1 MKNVRTWSCVFAMWM
16 AAAAVAQTAAPAAAP
31 TAAPAAKPQL
41 QQFAADAYIAHVK
54 YLASDELEGRA
65 PGSEGSRLAAE
76 YIIEHYQAAGC
87 RPAGGDG
94 SWYQPFEV
102 RRGKKIVESEA
113 YFEIDGE
120 QQKWQVRDDWIPF
133 PFSEYG
139 DIDGPLAFAG
149 YGIQAPKF
157 GYNDYANFDA
167 KGKVLLVLRYEPKA
181 NDPDADFGGST
192 PSRHALFV
200 RKVNVAAKHGAKAL
214 LVVNPPNRNPGR
226 DDLYA
231 FNVLNSQQTYQLP
244 MIHIKRAVAEALLK
258 RAGLPDLKALE
269 ERIDK
274 QRKGFAR
281 DLGLR
286 VKINT
291 GLERNMLPASNIL
304 ALLPGDGTTKET
316 IVIGAH
322 RDHLGVVPRQFQRDD
337 MTPMIHNGADDNASG
352 SAALLELARALGH
365 GPRHH
370 RNILFI
376 SFDAEEMGLL
386 GSKYFVEH
394 PTIPLEDIRA
404 MINFDMIGRLRLNKY
419 TVFGTNSAEEFPDLV
434 GKYAKLLGL
443 KYKTPKGM
451 AGGSDHS
458 PFLRKHI
465 PAMFAFTG
473 IHKQYH
479 QPEDD
484 WQLID
489 AAGAAKILTMWCP
502 IIVDLANMR
511 EGPTYRDPSQDL
523 AEPAP
528 EAPKPAVEEN
538 APSAGNGH
546 GTAKKPAAKA
556 AGPSDAPAPPA
567 RNSMRVSLRV
577 IPDMSGSDEPG
588 MPIDTV
594 IKGGPADKAGIKD
607 GDRIVKIGEQ
617 DIRDIYAYMR
627 ALSEFKPGQTVD
639 VVVVR
644 DGKKKTFKVTL
655 QTSHYKK
662 KEAE

>member
-1 MKNVRTWSCVFAMWM
+1 MKNVRVWSCLFALFI
-16 AAAAVAQTAAPAAAP
+16 AAVASAQTAAPAAAP
-31 TAAPAAKPQL
+31 TAAQPQ
-41 QQFAADAYIAHVK
+41 FSADAYLAHVK
-54 YLASDELEGRA
+54 YLASDELKGRA

-76 YIIEHYQAAGC
+76 YIIEHYKAAGC
-87 RPAGGDG
+87 APAGLDG
-94 SWYQPFEV
+94 GWVQPFEV
-102 RRGKKIVESEA
+102 RRGKKIVEAETF
-113 YFEIDGE
+113 FEIDGKK
-120 QQKWQVRDDWIPF
+120 QDWRVRRDWIPF

-139 DIDGPLAFAG
+139 EIEGPLAFAG
-149 YGIQAPKF
+149 YGIEAPRF
-157 GYNDYANFDA
+157 GYDDYADFDA
-167 KGKVLLVLRYEPKA
+167 TGKVLLVLRYEPKA
-181 NDPDADFGGST
+181 DDSDADFGGST

-200 RKVNVAAKHGAKAL
+200 RKANVAAKHGAKAL
-214 LVVNPPNRNPGR
+214 LVVNPPNRNPGQ

-244 MIHIKRAVAEALLK
+244 IVHIKRAVAEALLK
-258 RAGLPDLKALE
+258 QAGLPDLKTLE
-269 ERIDK
+269 TRIDK
-274 QRKGFAR
+274 ERKGFAR
-281 DLGLR
+281 DLGVR
-286 VKINT
+286 VKIDT

-304 ALLPGDGTTKET
+304 ALLPGDGTTSET
-316 IVIGAH
+316 IVVGAH
-322 RDHLGVVPRQFQRDD
+322 RDHLGVVPRQFQRTD

-365 GPRHH
+365 GPKLH
-370 RNILFI
+370 RNVLFI

-386 GSKYFVEH
+386 GSKYYVNH
-394 PTIPLEDIRA
+394 PTIPLRDIRA

-419 TVFGTNSAEEFPDLV
+419 TVFGTNSAEEFPALV
-434 GKYAKLLGL
+434 RKYAEQVGL
-443 KYKTPKGM
+443 KYKAPKSM
-451 AGGSDHS
+451 SGGSDHS
-458 PFLRKHI
+458 SFARKGI

-473 IHKQYH
+473 IHRQYH

-489 AAGAAKILTMWCP
+489 AAGAAKILTMWYP

-511 EGPTYRDPSQDL
+511 KGPTYRDPSRDL
-523 AEPAP
+523 AEHAP
-528 EAPKPAVEEN
+528 DAPKPAVEEN
-538 APSAGNGH
+538 ARNARNGNG
-546 GTAKKPAAKA
+546 TTSKPAAKA
-556 AGPSDAPAPPA
+556 QKASDAPAPPA

-594 IKGGPADKAGIKD
+594 IKGGPADKAGLKD
-607 GDRIVKIGEQ
+607 GDRIVKIGDQ
-617 DIRDIYAYMR
+617 NIRDIYAYMR
-627 ALSEFKPGQTVD
+627 ALGAFSPGQTVD